1 VLAAGAP
8 EFEGLSPL
16 PLVPE
21 ELELHL
27 GGAAESGCRPGLRAP
42 VCGPHVEVMPGG
54 PSQARI
60 FTGTGSVNLQE
71 FDRLRQQRSG
81 RPLELCVP
89 SACRTAQGDSDSAF
103 GFAGL
108 ALQAGSRRAVGTL
121 WYVDDVATSAC
132 FLQLYCVL
140 DQDMQKADALRA
152 TGQAMATGK
161 VRLQGDKV
169 IGSNGISLLTEL
181 TPSQQRRIASGMA
194 HPYFWAGV
202 QLIGTPW

>member
-1 VLAAGAP
+1 
-8 EFEGLSPL
+8 
-16 PLVPE
+16 
-21 ELELHL
+21 
-27 GGAAESGCRPGLRAP
+27 
-42 VCGPHVEVMPGG
+42 MPGG

-89 SACRTAQGDSDSAF
+89 SACRTA
-103 GFAGL
+103 
-108 ALQAGSRRAVGTL
+108 LQAGSRRAVGTL
-121 WYVDDVATSAC
+121 WSVDDVATSAC

-152 TGQAMATGK
+152 TRQAMATGK